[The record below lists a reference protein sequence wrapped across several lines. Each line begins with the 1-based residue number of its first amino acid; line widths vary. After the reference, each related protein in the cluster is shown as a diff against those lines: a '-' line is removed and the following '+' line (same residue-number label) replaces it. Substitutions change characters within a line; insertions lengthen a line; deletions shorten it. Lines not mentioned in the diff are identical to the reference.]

1 MDRNGAG
8 RGAWLCRE
16 SPECLQVAV
25 RRHGFGRSFREP
37 VGAEDVQRLAAELAA
52 AWGQAAPDVRG

>member
-1 MDRNGAG
+1 VDRNGAG

-25 RRHGFGRSFREP
+25 RRHGFGRSFKEP
-37 VGAEDVQRLAAELAA
+37 VGDEDAQRLAAELVA
-52 AWGQAAPDVRG
+52 AWGRAVPDVRG